1 MTFWD
6 LLENIVILSAAILA
20 FFTIV
25 GIVERLIWI
34 RFIRKIANL
43 PMASK
48 NENSRR
54 RTTDKGI

>member
-6 LLENIVILSAAILA
+6 LLENILILSAVILA
-20 FFTIV
+20 FFTVV

-34 RFIRKIANL
+34 RFIRKIANR

-48 NENSRR
+48 N
-54 RTTDKGI
+54 D